1 MRGTLVAREP
11 VAFAKGA
18 FAARRRAVL
27 APIPDLQHGELLAAA
42 GAESVIPGSLDFCR
56 LKRSQAFPRPF
67 LREPVEN
74 TSIVAASEWIHLSP
88 AYGLE
93 CSSPWLLP
101 DNPTVSP
108 VDAIGPAGWHAA
120 ALDPL

>member
-1 MRGTLVAREP
+1 MGRPLVAREALP
-11 VAFAKGA
+11 FAEGA
-18 FAARRRAVL
+18 FTARRRAML
-27 APIPDLQHGELLAAA
+27 APVPDLQHREPLAAA

-56 LKRSQAFPRPF
+56 LERSP
-67 LREPVEN
+67 LSREPFEN

-108 VDAIGPAGWHAA
+108 VDAIGPAEWHIAA